1 MLRRR
6 QVLTA
11 IASGGLAAWT
21 PVSAAGKTQTWPS
34 RPVKLVI
41 GFPPGGPT
49 DYTLRVLADNVARQT
64 GQPVVVENRPGAA
77 SAMPAFLLQNAEPD
91 GYTLGQGT
99 SGVLRLGYMQ
109 RLNWDP
115 LQDLSFIA
123 GISGYLLG
131 VVVRADSPFTSWTQ
145 LVDWARANPGRLN
158 YGSTGVLTG
167 PHVAMEDIA
176 LRLSLRFNH
185 VPYRGSAD
193 LMQAVLSGHVLAAA
207 DSSGFIPHVEAGKL
221 RLLCT
226 GETPMARFPGV
237 PTLRDLGLPMGQKSR
252 YGLIGPRG
260 MGSQLVER
268 IHEVFKRAMEQT
280 NHLEA
285 LARFDQQ
292 LIYMSPAA
300 YRHFAIETVASERV
314 LMERLASTGG
324 R

>member
-1 MLRRR
+1 M
-6 QVLTA
+6 
-11 IASGGLAAWT
+11 
-21 PVSAAGKTQTWPS
+21 
-34 RPVKLVI
+34 
-41 GFPPGGPT
+41 
-49 DYTLRVLADNVARQT
+49 LADNVAQQT
-64 GQPVVVENRPGAA
+64 GQPLIVENRPGVA

-131 VVVRADSPFTSWTQ
+131 VVVRADSPFTSATQ
-145 LVDWARANPGRLN
+145 LIDWARANPGRLN

-185 VPYRGSAD
+185 VPYKGSAD
-193 LMQAVLSGHVLAAA
+193 LMQAVLSGHVMAAA

-226 GETPMARFPGV
+226 GETSMARFPGV

-260 MGSQLVER
+260 MDSQLVER

-292 LIYMSPAA
+292 LIYMSPAD
-300 YRHFAIETVASERV
+300 YRRFAVGTVASERV
-314 LMERLASTGG
+314 LMERLASTSD